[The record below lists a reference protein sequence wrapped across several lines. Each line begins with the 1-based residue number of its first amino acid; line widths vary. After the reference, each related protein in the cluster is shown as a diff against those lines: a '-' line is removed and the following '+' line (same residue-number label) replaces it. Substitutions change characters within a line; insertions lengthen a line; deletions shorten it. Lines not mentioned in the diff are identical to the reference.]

1 MAEETSSSNQFTVTI
16 KGPSDVKL
24 SITLDADSTVEQLK
38 QAIAD
43 KNSDFPASN
52 QRLIFSGRVLKDEQV
67 LASYGVK
74 NGVAIHLV
82 SNYLSMLA
90 DGHAS

>member
-24 SITLDADSTVEQLK
+24 SITIDADSTVEQLK

-82 SNYLSMLA
+82 SNYTSMLP
-90 DGHAS
+90 G